1 MSDAG
6 RYVCQVKENTHHK
19 ENFKKVLN
27 RQCKAKALFP
37 SDGQLLKSDQP
48 CWQAENRAGFS
59 ATATATVKL

>member
-37 SDGQLLKSDQP
+37 SDGQLLKSDQHLL
-48 CWQAENRAGFS
+48 AG
-59 ATATATVKL
+59 